1 MQWDQNKVR
10 HCMSIAILLLICG
23 YHASSLWLL
32 VRMAAYILLLC
43 CIKQLPK
50 QKKHLNMALFVCA
63 GLSLL
68 LCVIGYFTITSH
80 TILIWGLEVLA
91 HIIDMIFLYSLATW
105 ILRYIDK
112 KELEWNRQYLLIFCA
127 VAAVASC
134 LQLNIPVLSKL
145 VVIAEAVSH
154 IYFVFGFCQYIHED
168 TIEGK
173 EL

>member
-32 VRMAAYILLLC
+32 VRMVAYILLLC

-50 QKKHLNMALFVCA
+50 QKKHLNMTLFVCA

-68 LCVIGYFTITSH
+68 LCVIGYFTIASH
-80 TILIWGLEVLA
+80 TTLIWGLEVLA

-105 ILRYIDK
+105 ILRHIDK

-154 IYFVFGFCQYIHED
+154 IYFVFGFCQYIRED
-168 TIEGK
+168 TIEEK